1 MEDNG
6 GAFITV
12 NYSCSNS
19 HFGWQRLKNKEMT
32 TKRKSSGLSY
42 HHAEQNK
49 LNGPCQLEINM
60 QSRPVHHFVLRL
72 LMIILLGA
80 DMKVAFSYKL
90 DFPLLPGIA
99 WLMSGGGVRD
109 AFSIRNKYAAI
120 DCSQCVCSGQGQ
132 GRS

>member
-1 MEDNG
+1 MATAEEQRNDHQEKKFG
-6 GAFITV
+6 FIIP
-12 NYSCSNS
+12 SC
-19 HFGWQRLKNKEMT
+19 R
-32 TKRKSSGLSY
+32 
-42 HHAEQNK
+42 AEQAEWSVSTGNK
-49 LNGPCQLEINM
+49 HAVT
-60 QSRPVHHFVLRL
+60 SSASFVLRL